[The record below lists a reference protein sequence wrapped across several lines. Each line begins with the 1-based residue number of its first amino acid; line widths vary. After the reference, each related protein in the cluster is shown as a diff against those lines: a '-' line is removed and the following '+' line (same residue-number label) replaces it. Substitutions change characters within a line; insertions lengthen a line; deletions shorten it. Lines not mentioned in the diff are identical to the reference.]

1 MARTSQKQ
9 KRGGK
14 NIRKNYTKKCLN
26 DPDYHDGVATPLEPD
41 IPEYEV
47 KRALGI
53 ITTHKTFGVDR
64 ISAELFKIEKMM
76 LLKPCTQYVSKF

>member
-26 DPDYHDGVATPLEPD
+26 DPDNHDGVATPLEPD

-47 KRALGI
+47 K
-53 ITTHKTFGVDR
+53 
-64 ISAELFKIEKMM
+64 
-76 LLKPCTQYVSKF
+76 